1 VPPPVPA
8 LTDVDFDSQVTQSAG
23 LVLVDFWAPW
33 CVPCEKVSPLVA
45 GLAERHADQL
55 RVRALDVDAHPA
67 PAARHDVLSLPTLIL
82 FRDGL
87 EVERLTGAPSER
99 KLRKTMAKHLTAAT
113 ESP

>member
-1 VPPPVPA
+1 MPA
-8 LTDVDFDSQVTQSAG
+8 LTSADFDAQVTRATG

-33 CVPCEKVSPLVA
+33 CAPCAKVSPLVA
-45 GLAERHADQL
+45 DLAGRHGDQL

-99 KLRKTMAKHLTAAT
+99 KLRKAMAKHLTAAT
-113 ESP
+113 EPP

>member
-1 VPPPVPA
+1 VPA
-8 LTDVDFDSQVTQSAG
+8 LTDVDFDAQVTRATG

-33 CVPCEKVSPLVA
+33 CAPCAKVSPLVA
-45 GLAERHADQL
+45 DLAGRHGGQL

-99 KLRKTMAKHLTAAT
+99 KLRKAMAKHLTAAT
-113 ESP
+113 EPP

>member
-1 VPPPVPA
+1 VPA
-8 LTDVDFDSQVTQSAG
+8 LTAADFDAQVIHAAG

-33 CVPCEKVSPLVA
+33 CAPCEKVRPLVA
-45 GLAERHADQL
+45 DLAERHGGRL

-82 FRDGL
+82 FRDGR
-87 EVERLTGAPSER
+87 EVERLTGAPSA
-99 KLRKTMAKHLTAAT
+99 KTLRKAMATHLTAPT